1 MRSNYLGRITNAEKK
16 ARNREIHLQIADT
29 MDNFGK
35 YVEATVL
42 WWLHTEKGRGKVGLE
57 RDLESLKT
65 ALSGLKAFYE
75 LGDVDEVN
83 YACVENLKAI
93 GFDISLLGGAIPIEY
108 SITDVNEPLPN
119 RAGCRERI
127 EMLSVSEFL
136 RMVEN
141 ICCYEERLS
150 YQTIKE
156 GIERQIARK
165 GGAK

>member
-29 MDNFGK
+29 MDNFSK

-65 ALSGLKAFYE
+65 ALAGLKSFYE

-108 SITDVNEPLPN
+108 SITDVNEPLPK
-119 RAGCRERI
+119 R
-127 EMLSVSEFL
+127 
-136 RMVEN
+136 
-141 ICCYEERLS
+141 
-150 YQTIKE
+150 
-156 GIERQIARK
+156 
-165 GGAK
+165 